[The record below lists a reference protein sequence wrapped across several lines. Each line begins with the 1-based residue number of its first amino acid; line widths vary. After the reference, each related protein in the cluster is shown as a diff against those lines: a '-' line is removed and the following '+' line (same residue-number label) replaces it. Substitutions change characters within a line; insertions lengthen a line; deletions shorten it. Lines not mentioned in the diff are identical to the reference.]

1 MTLYIAST
9 SAIKIQVCKE
19 YMKYSHTEYK
29 FVPCNV
35 NVDNPEQ
42 PYGVRN
48 TLECAMRRIV
58 GVFENVNKKLEKYD
72 EIIAIENGITTKQDY
87 MDNYKVPSDDVCS
100 IPDVFDFA
108 VVVVFS
114 NNYSDIGFLISQITS
129 PKFLVPVDDVDLLR
143 ETMMT
148 SHKNGGYTET
158 YGSLMCVKYGVPSNN
173 WMVKYDIDRIQQL
186 SSLFEKNDIIP
197 RGNQYLEQLFL
208 NLMIKTTQDFPKKGI
223 VFKDI
228 FPLFI
233 SPISRS
239 VIMRCIETRVTEY
252 INSDY
257 DWVAGPELRGT
268 MLSQMISTH
277 FNIPL
282 LPVRKAGKLPPPVI
296 SQAFTKEYGEDA
308 VEIPDGLLKP
318 GERVLIIDDVMATGG
333 TMKAVIDL
341 IEKTGAVVRD
351 IVVLNEVCELRETAI
366 GKIGREWINILD
378 V

>member
-1 MTLYIAST
+1 
-9 SAIKIQVCKE
+9 
-19 YMKYSHTEYK
+19 
-29 FVPCNV
+29 
-35 NVDNPEQ
+35 
-42 PYGVRN
+42 
-48 TLECAMRRIV
+48 
-58 GVFENVNKKLEKYD
+58 
-72 EIIAIENGITTKQDY
+72 
-87 MDNYKVPSDDVCS
+87 
-100 IPDVFDFA
+100 
-108 VVVVFS
+108 
-114 NNYSDIGFLISQITS
+114 
-129 PKFLVPVDDVDLLR
+129 
-143 ETMMT
+143 
-148 SHKNGGYTET
+148 
-158 YGSLMCVKYGVPSNN
+158 
-173 WMVKYDIDRIQQL
+173 
-186 SSLFEKNDIIP
+186 
-197 RGNQYLEQLFL
+197 
-208 NLMIKTTQDFPKKGI
+208 
-223 VFKDI
+223 
-228 FPLFI
+228 
-233 SPISRS
+233 
-239 VIMRCIETRVTEY
+239 MRCIETRVTEY